1 MQTQDG
7 NYVNILSKYSS
18 DLYTILLE
26 NRNINPKDASSFFES
41 KISDLH
47 DPYMLPDMSEA
58 VRRILEAREKKERI
72 VIFGDYDVDGVSST
86 ALLVK
91 FLTEIGCLVSYRL
104 PHRVHDGY
112 GLKDYFFDELS
123 SKWVNLVITVDCGTR
138 DIWPIKYAKTLW
150 IDVIITDHHA
160 VPEKIPTEV
169 IALINPKRSD
179 SMYPFRDLAGAGVAF
194 KLLHGI
200 VIALKKEKTNSSIN
214 NKSTK
219 NSINEILTRYI
230 DFASL
235 GTVADCMPLIGEN
248 RIITTLGLRQMQQS
262 ESIWLRKFLEGRD
275 SIDWNADIIG
285 FQIGPRINAAWR
297 MDTPLTALRWLLAG
311 EGRTDEFFGE
321 LEHLNDTR
329 KWTTETHFQKALEN
343 IDTSMPVLFYNAE
356 DLEHGI
362 IWLVAGRLTEMYNK
376 PTIVIKQWHDHPLTN
391 RKWDTVSVES
401 PPLDKDT
408 QIPFDKG
415 GNGDFW
421 WKELSIASCR
431 SPEWCNL
438 IELLD
443 SCKDFFVR
451 YGGHRQA
458 AGFTIES
465 SKIDDF
471 KKAIWNQFAQIHD
484 ITNLPKKTLSIDC
497 PLPPEKIDVKIL
509 EDIDHFR
516 PFGIG
521 NPKPL
526 FILENITIATAKP
539 LWQEEKHLSITISD
553 NPLLKILLWNASE
566 KKAHLSPGNIISLII
581 EIDRNE
587 WKWKVSIQIIVK
599 DIVI

>member
-7 NYVNILSKYSS
+7 NYINILSKYSE
-18 DLYTILLE
+18 DLYSILLI
-26 NRNINPKDASSFFES
+26 NRNIADGDTSIFFDP

-47 DPYMLPDMSEA
+47 NPYLLPDMEKA
-58 VRRILEAREKKERI
+58 VNRILTAREKSERI

-138 DIWPIKYAKTLW
+138 DIWPIKYAKSLG

-160 VPEKIPTEV
+160 VPENIPTEV
-169 IALINPKRSD
+169 IALINPKRTD
-179 SMYPFRDLAGAGVAF
+179 SVYPFRDLAGAGVAF

-200 VIALKKEKTNSSIN
+200 LIALKEEKN
-214 NKSTK
+214 NRLFDNK
-219 NSINEILTRYI
+219 NSENAIHNILTRYI

-235 GTVADCMPLIGEN
+235 GTVADCMPILGEN

-262 ESIWLRKFLEGRD
+262 ESIGLRNFLEGKD
-275 SIDWNADIIG
+275 SIEWNADIIG

-321 LEHLNDTR
+321 LEHLNETR

-343 IDTSMPVLFYNAE
+343 IDTSKPVLFYNAE

-376 PTIVIKQWHDHPLTN
+376 PTIVIKEWHDHPLTN
-391 RKWDTVSVES
+391 RKWDTIDINSS
-401 PPLDKDT
+401 PTNLEIDT
-408 QIPFDKG
+408 SPNIS
-415 GNGDFW
+415 
-421 WKELSIASCR
+421 LSIASCR

-465 SKIDDF
+465 SKIQDL
-471 KKAIWNQFAQIHD
+471 KEALWKQFAQVHD
-484 ITNLPKKTLSIDC
+484 ITNLPKKVLSIEC
-497 PLPPEKIDVKIL
+497 SLPPNNIDIKTL

-526 FILENITIATAKP
+526 FILENVTIDSTKA
-539 LWQEEKHLSITISD
+539 LGQEEKHLSITISE
-553 NPLLKILLWNASE
+553 NPSLKLLLWNAS
-566 KKAHLSPGNIISLII
+566 KKKTHLLPGNIISLII

-587 WKWKVSIQIIVK
+587 WKWKISIQLIVK
-599 DIVI
+599 DIII

>member
-7 NYVNILSKYSS
+7 NYINILSKYSE
-18 DLYTILLE
+18 DLYSILLI
-26 NRNINPKDASSFFES
+26 NRNIADEDTSIFFDP

-47 DPYMLPDMSEA
+47 NPYLLPDMEKA
-58 VRRILEAREKKERI
+58 VNRILTAREKSERI

-138 DIWPIKYAKTLW
+138 DIWPIKYAKSLG

-160 VPEKIPTEV
+160 VPENIPTEV
-169 IALINPKRSD
+169 IALINPKRTD
-179 SMYPFRDLAGAGVAF
+179 SVYPFRDLAGAGVAF

-200 VIALKKEKTNSSIN
+200 LIALKEEKN
-214 NKSTK
+214 NRLFDNK
-219 NSINEILTRYI
+219 NSENAIHNILTRYI

-235 GTVADCMPLIGEN
+235 GTVADCMPILGEN

-262 ESIWLRKFLEGRD
+262 ESIGLRNFLEGKD
-275 SIDWNADIIG
+275 SIEWNADIIG

-321 LEHLNDTR
+321 LEHLNETR

-343 IDTSMPVLFYNAE
+343 IDTSKPVLFYNAE

-376 PTIVIKQWHDHPLTN
+376 PTIVIKEWHDHPLTN
-391 RKWDTVSVES
+391 RKWDTIDINSS
-401 PPLDKDT
+401 PTNLEIDT
-408 QIPFDKG
+408 SPNIS
-415 GNGDFW
+415 
-421 WKELSIASCR
+421 LSIASCR

-443 SCKDFFVR
+443 SCKDYFVR

-465 SKIDDF
+465 SKIQDL
-471 KKAIWNQFAQIHD
+471 KEALWKQFAQVHD
-484 ITNLPKKTLSIDC
+484 ITNLPKKVLSIEC
-497 PLPPEKIDVKIL
+497 SLPPNNIDIKTL

-526 FILENITIATAKP
+526 FILENVTIDSTKA
-539 LWQEEKHLSITISD
+539 LGQEEKHLSITISE
-553 NPLLKILLWNASE
+553 NPSLKLLLWNASK
-566 KKAHLSPGNIISLII
+566 KKAHLLPGNIISLII

-587 WKWKVSIQIIVK
+587 WKWKISIQLIVK
-599 DIVI
+599 DIII

>member
-7 NYVNILSKYSS
+7 NYINILSKYSE
-18 DLYTILLE
+18 DLYSILLI
-26 NRNINPKDASSFFES
+26 NRNIADGDTSIFFDP

-47 DPYMLPDMSEA
+47 NPYLLPDMEKA
-58 VRRILEAREKKERI
+58 VNRILTAREKSERI

-138 DIWPIKYAKTLW
+138 DIWPIKYAKSLG

-160 VPEKIPTEV
+160 VPENIPTEV
-169 IALINPKRSD
+169 IALINPKRTD
-179 SMYPFRDLAGAGVAF
+179 SVYPFRDLAGAWVAF

-200 VIALKKEKTNSSIN
+200 LIALKEEKN
-214 NKSTK
+214 NRLFDYK
-219 NSINEILTRYI
+219 NSENAIHNILTRYI

-235 GTVADCMPLIGEN
+235 GTVADCMPILGEN

-262 ESIWLRKFLEGRD
+262 ESIGLRNFLEGKD
-275 SIDWNADIIG
+275 SIEWNADIIG

-321 LEHLNDTR
+321 LEHLNETR

-343 IDTSMPVLFYNAE
+343 IDKSKPVLFYNAE

-376 PTIVIKQWHDHPLTN
+376 PTIVIKEWHDHPLTN
-391 RKWDTVSVES
+391 RKWDTIDINSS
-401 PPLDKDT
+401 PTNLEIDT
-408 QIPFDKG
+408 SPNIS
-415 GNGDFW
+415 
-421 WKELSIASCR
+421 LSIASCR

-443 SCKDFFVR
+443 SCKDYFVR

-465 SKIDDF
+465 SKIQNL
-471 KKAIWNQFAQIHD
+471 KEALWKQFAQVHD
-484 ITNLPKKTLSIDC
+484 ITNLPKKVLSVEC
-497 PLPPEKIDVKIL
+497 SLPPNNIDIKTL
-509 EDIDHFR
+509 EDIDLFR

-526 FILENITIATAKP
+526 FILENVTIDSTRA
-539 LWQEEKHLSITISD
+539 LGQEEKHLSITISE
-553 NPLLKILLWNASE
+553 NPSLRLLFWNAS
-566 KKAHLSPGNIISLII
+566 KKKTHLLPGNIVSLII
-581 EIDRNE
+581 EVDRNE
-587 WKWKVSIQIIVK
+587 WKWKISIQLIVK
-599 DIVI
+599 DIII